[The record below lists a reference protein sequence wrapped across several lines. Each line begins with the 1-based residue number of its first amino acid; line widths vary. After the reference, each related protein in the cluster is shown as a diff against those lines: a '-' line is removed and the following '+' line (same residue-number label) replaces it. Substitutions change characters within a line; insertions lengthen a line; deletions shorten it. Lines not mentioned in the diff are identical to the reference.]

1 MDKVFPSIIDNLYN
15 LNIKSLG
22 LQIIWSLISR
32 EMKTII
38 VTKSMRHIQVQ
49 YCSSLIKNNSYNS
62 YDFKGIFESP

>member
-1 MDKVFPSIIDNLYN
+1 MDKVFPSIIDNLYH

-32 EMKTII
+32 EMNTII

-49 YCSSLIKNNSYNS
+49 YCSPLIKKNSYNS
-62 YDFKGIFESP
+62 YDFK

>member
-62 YDFKGIFESP
+62 YDFK